1 MSPTHVHLLCLL
13 SPLPR
18 TRAAVW
24 GGIVRALFGV
34 CSPQASGNPGAGTE
48 GGCHL
53 ERVVKRGTEEG
64 TLRKLSCV
72 QRDGVGKDG
81 GDARR
86 VGALESRGAQG
97 RRGWRGPVP

>member
-1 MSPTHVHLLCLL
+1 M
-13 SPLPR
+13 
-18 TRAAVW
+18 
-24 GGIVRALFGV
+24 
-34 CSPQASGNPGAGTE
+34 
-48 GGCHL
+48 